1 MIIIIL
7 IYVVAYCEELMEI
20 ACLSVFAIVLSTQIS
35 LLITHNYQYNEH
47 CESHEYSYISSKA
60 NQMSKYFRA

>member
-20 ACLSVFAIVLSTQIS
+20 ACLSVFAIVLNTQTPGSS
-35 LLITHNYQYNEH
+35 LY
-47 CESHEYSYISSKA
+47 
-60 NQMSKYFRA
+60 